1 MNKIYLSKLQG
12 ANSIDKL
19 MHLGRIHEE
28 TFRFRDTKLDSKIYH
43 TWKMAGLVD
52 MVGKGKWAKF
62 SLVQLLWLMT
72 LESMRKFGCSVK
84 LMKAVYDDLF
94 EKAKREKLGEKTIR
108 ENFEFYKKL
117 SKARPLTKNEDD
129 IYIFLKG
136 ILSDRLHLY
145 SANSDASYFYQLIFT
160 CLSRNIEVG
169 LIIFQ
174 DQSFITYEGWEDVK
188 KCRTTPHI
196 LIPISSFIK
205 EFIADEEKD
214 QFLLDVGL
222 LSEEGNKI
230 RTLINDRNVQ
240 KITIS
245 SEKDEDQLVFEC
257 NSSGIIA
264 DAHAV
269 QIMQKLSLGNYSA
282 IELYT
287 RDGYKHHFIANKP
300 FNNN

>member
-1 MNKIYLSKLQG
+1 MNKLYLSKLQG

-19 MHLGRIHEE
+19 MHLGRINDE
-28 TFRFRDTKLDSKIYH
+28 TFRFKDTKLDSKIYH
-43 TWKMAGLVD
+43 TWKMAGLVKMIGD
-52 MVGKGKWAKF
+52 RKWAKF

-72 LESMRKFGCSVK
+72 LESMRRFGCSVK
-84 LMKAVYDDLF
+84 LMKAVYYDLF
-94 EKAKREKLGEKTIR
+94 EKAKKDKLGEKTIR
-108 ENFEFYKKL
+108 ENFEYYKKL
-117 SKARPLTKNEDD
+117 SKQRPLTKNEDD
-129 IYIFLKG
+129 IYIFIKGMLK
-136 ILSDRLHLY
+136 DRLLLY

-188 KCRTTPHI
+188 KCRATPHI